1 ECRLSATTFGDLPHE
16 GGGGRRAPS
25 YAIRYVAVCSLAI
38 LALALASTTFAADKA
53 KPAAEDKTAIVVP
66 FELLSSRHIAVQVK
80 INGKGP
86 YRLVFDT
93 GAPMNLINNKIARAS
108 GVLDPRA
115 KRPTFGLF
123 GAMGAHEAKTLQI
136 GDAKLKNVPTVV
148 MDHPT
153 VMAISAALG
162 PIDGIIGFPFFARYK
177 MTVDYQKKELTLVPN
192 GYKPGDYLEGM
203 MSKLMAAQNASQEPK
218 VLAPAGLFG
227 FVADKAKGDDE
238 AGVTVKDVLSGSPAA
253 EAGMKVGDRVL
264 TIDGRWTDTIEDAH
278 LAATSVKP
286 GQVAVVEVKR
296 AGKDVKLSIKV
307 AKGV

>member
-1 ECRLSATTFGDLPHE
+1 MRTASFAL
-16 GGGGRRAPS
+16 
-25 YAIRYVAVCSLAI
+25 
-38 LALALASTTFAADKA
+38 LALALASPAFAADQEKST
-53 KPAAEDKTAIVVP
+53 AEQTAPIVVP

-108 GVLDPRA
+108 GVLDPKA
-115 KRPTFGLF
+115 KRPAFSLF
-123 GAMGAHEAKTLQI
+123 GAMGAQTAKTLQI

-177 MTVDYQKKELTLVPN
+177 MTIDYQKKQLMLIPN

-203 MSKLMAAQNASQEPK
+203 MSKLMAANSSQEPK
-218 VLAPAGLFG
+218 VLAPAGLWG
-227 FVADKAKGDDE
+227 FAAEKAKGDDE
-238 AGVTVKDVLSGSPAA
+238 AGVTVKDVLLGSPAA

-264 TIDGRWTDTIEDAH
+264 TIDGRWTDTIGDAH

-286 GQVAVVEVKR
+286 GQVAIVEVKR
-296 AGKDVKLSIKV
+296 AGKDVKLAIKV